1 MGATY
6 VTTTIRNPS
15 DPSLSW
21 QGSFLVD
28 TGAVDTLVPRQH
40 LERIGLHPKAQR
52 TYELAD
58 GSNIQM
64 DITTGEIEFMGDIVG
79 GTIIYGASDVEPILG
94 VTALE
99 SLGIDI
105 DPHDQSLKRMPA
117 IRLKNSST
125 NYSQIQ

>member
-52 TYELAD
+52 THELAD

-64 DITTGEIEFMGDIVG
+64 DITTGEIELMGDIVG

-99 SLGIDI
+99 SLGIDV
-105 DPHDQSLKRMPA
+105 DPRNQTLKRMPA
-117 IRLKNSST
+117 IRLKSSCP
-125 NYSQIQ
+125 NSQIQ